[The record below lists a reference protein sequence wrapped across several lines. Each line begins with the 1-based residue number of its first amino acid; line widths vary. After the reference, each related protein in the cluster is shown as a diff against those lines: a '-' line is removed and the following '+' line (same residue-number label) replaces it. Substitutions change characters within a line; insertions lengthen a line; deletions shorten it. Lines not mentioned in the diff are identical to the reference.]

1 MLRIKNSEL
10 DQNCIK
16 LGSENQQLLNEI
28 SSLRGLKQE
37 LNDKKNLLN
46 ERIKEE
52 MAKERIL
59 MKKEIQAHQMQF
71 DYEINEKD
79 KSIKELKKQLDEIK
93 TENEKSLSA
102 LQSELR
108 VSKDTIVLLQR
119 HESTIEEYETQLEE
133 MQELRSELS
142 TAQKINKRLEADIT
156 ILESNQGDAYA
167 L

>member
-93 TENEKSLSA
+93 TENEKSLSS
-102 LQSELR
+102 LQGELR
-108 VSKDTIVLLQR
+108 MSKDTIVLLQR

-133 MQELRSELS
+133 M
-142 TAQKINKRLEADIT
+142 
-156 ILESNQGDAYA
+156 
-167 L
+167 